1 MLCQYYSCL
10 KSSKYKIFGR
20 MKYQAQMRGPGNDA
34 AASSLFAACATGSMI
49 GEETGFTG
57 MLLASLIGAITLIPV
72 MIAFP
77 IVAELFKKR
86 RRTYTN
92 GGICFRTYYGWDHHN
107 PGRGKISGQ
116 ENSHSPECTCVSIL
130 FYHCLLNGGFSQMKT
145 AVPLYALLPV
155 AGVLLKKG
163 CRVSNVLIFLCAS
176 ASIRIPLLFFEI
188 SSLGAPFTLISH
200 IQRLFIDINRL
211 L

>member
-1 MLCQYYSCL
+1 
-10 KSSKYKIFGR
+10 
-20 MKYQAQMRGPGNDA
+20 MRGPGNDA
-34 AASSLFAACATGSMI
+34 AVSSLFAACATGSMI

-57 MLLASLIGAITLIPV
+57 MLLTSLIGAITLIPV

-92 GGICFRTYYGWDHHN
+92 GGICFRTYYSWDHHN
-107 PGRGKISGQ
+107 LGRGKISGQ

-130 FYHCLLNGGFSQMKT
+130 FYHRLLNGDFSQMKT

>member
-145 AVPLYALLPV
+145 A
-155 AGVLLKKG
+155 
-163 CRVSNVLIFLCAS
+163 
-176 ASIRIPLLFFEI
+176 IRK
-188 SSLGAPFTLISH
+188 
-200 IQRLFIDINRL
+200 
-211 L
+211 